1 MFVLLLSQIEHYLV
15 FLCRPV
21 RKYLDFS
28 VSELASD
35 CFISLLFNVERI
47 VFRLPRWLTL
57 IPCPKTAYS
66 VSELTP
72 SGTLACAESIPQLGF
87 PVKSGASVDP
97 MPEKPQSL
105 SPVTLVA
112 CPTEQP

>member
-1 MFVLLLSQIEHYLV
+1 MWKELCFV
-15 FLCRPV
+15 FPG
-21 RKYLDFS
+21 
-28 VSELASD
+28 
-35 CFISLLFNVERI
+35 
-47 VFRLPRWLTL
+47 WLTL

-112 CPTEQP
+112 CPTEQPEPQAPAGCSSKQPQSLMSPENRIRPAFLEFFILPA